1 MRHNVPGTVML
12 DSLLVSV
19 AIYLASRMKGD
30 AIILWIARMCQ
41 MKQTVAI
48 LVSFFVMRV
57 NV

>member
-1 MRHNVPGTVML
+1 MRHSVPGTVLL

-19 AIYLASRMKGD
+19 AIYLASRMNGD
-30 AIILWIARMCQ
+30 AIILWIARMYQ